1 MDMKQFEVLARYN
14 IWATQKL
21 TEALLNVSESDFS
34 RPCGL
39 FFNSICGTLNH
50 ILVGEHYLWYSR
62 FARLPIPDGLKLNS
76 IIETDKKE
84 ILNLLNQKSHN
95 WVGFLAHFQDKRF
108 PKQLDYIT
116 SAGKPMSLS
125 YVDVLLHVFQHST
138 HHRGQITAALTIMGY
153 PCPELDLVYMLAE
166 ESKMLDSV

>member
-62 FARLPIPDGLKLNS
+62 FARLPIPDDLKLNS

-108 PKQLDYIT
+108 PK
-116 SAGKPMSLS
+116 
-125 YVDVLLHVFQHST
+125 
-138 HHRGQITAALTIMGY
+138 
-153 PCPELDLVYMLAE
+153 
-166 ESKMLDSV
+166 